1 MTKAMMVA
9 ARNLLKAAGTAAGLL
24 VTCFV
29 VGAQAQENYPSRK
42 NVTLIVTYSS
52 GATDTT
58 ARMFVPYFSEKL
70 GQKVVVENVP
80 GASGNL
86 GYAAGMRAAPDG
98 YTIVFAVQGL
108 ASNPALFGDAPY
120 DPIKSFVPVTVV
132 ANLYQMLVAS
142 PAVPFNNVTEL
153 IALARKRP
161 GELTYAE
168 TGGSARF
175 AMEVLIGMAGNMKL
189 TNVTFKGGGE
199 SLNAVLGGHVNM
211 LWDSVSQMGAHVQAG
226 RLKPIAWAGAKRNK
240 QFPNV
245 PTVGES
251 VPGYEYGGWFGLI
264 VPAGTP
270 RPIVDRIRTAAVA
283 ALQVPELQRKLEEGG
298 NEVVGSTS
306 EEFAALIQKEVVRYQ
321 QLTKQMGISR

>member
-29 VGAQAQENYPSRK
+29 VGAQAQESYPSRK

-245 PTVGES
+245 PTIGES

-298 NEVVGSTS
+298 NDVVGSSS

>member
-1 MTKAMMVA
+1 MLNVGGLIERRCNWLGRGLA
-9 ARNLLKAAGTAAGLL
+9 AFLMAVPSL
-24 VTCFV
+24 FV
-29 VGAQAQENYPSRK
+29 QAQEFPARK
-42 NVTLIVTYSS
+42 NITLIVPYSA

-58 ARMFVPYFSEKL
+58 ARMFVPYFAEKL

-120 DPIKSFVPVTVV
+120 DPVKSFVPVTVV

-142 PAVPFNNVTEL
+142 PSAPFNNVAEL
-153 IALARKRP
+153 VALARKKP
-161 GELTYAE
+161 GDLTYAE

-211 LWDSVSQMGAHVQAG
+211 LWDSVSQMGSHVQAG

-245 PTVGES
+245 PTVAETI
-251 VPGYEYGGWFGLI
+251 PGYEYGGWFGLI
-264 VPAGTP
+264 APQGTP
-270 RPIVDRIRTAAVA
+270 RPVVDKLRTAAVA
-283 ALQVPELQRKLEEGG
+283 ALQVQELQRRLEEGG

-321 QLTKQMGISR
+321 QLTKQMGIAR